1 MVVEA
6 ANMNINM
13 GNINKKKDGKRNVN
27 KIKDEEQKVIL

>member
-13 GNINKKKDGKRNVN
+13 GNYNKKKDGKRKVN
-27 KIKDEEQKVIL
+27 KDEEQKVIL

>member
-13 GNINKKKDGKRNVN
+13 DNYNKKKDGKRNVN
-27 KIKDEEQKVIL
+27 KDEEQKVIL